1 METTAFQSLW
11 PDYWTEG
18 ERGEFAAYIAQ
29 HPQAGDVVRG
39 SGGVRKVRW
48 ARKGSGKSGGV
59 RIIYF
64 VRNERGEIVLLT
76 LYAKSALD
84 NIPGHILKEIRHA
97 IESRTPD

>member
-1 METTAFQSLW
+1 MGAQGLWQVEGLTTSK
-11 PDYWTEG
+11 
-18 ERGEFAAYIAQ
+18 AA
-29 HPQAGDVVRG
+29 
-39 SGGVRKVRW
+39 
-48 ARKGSGKSGGV
+48 GV
-59 RIIYF
+59 RIAYASDPTLASYRV